1 VVHGF
6 ARDPDGTIPY
16 YALLPATAGNL
27 YGTTV
32 QGGVSNQGAIF
43 RFMPWPLRDRNAGL
57 RNPVAFG

>member
-1 VVHGF
+1 MVHGF

-43 RFMPWPLRDRNAGL
+43 RFMP
-57 RNPVAFG
+57 